1 MRVLVLNTGSSSVK
15 YEVFATRDDGLAS
28 LASGLVEGIG
38 EEAGASH
45 LTPADATRRTD
56 TVRVDDHDAALGL
69 VVDALAGSHLDE
81 GLAAVGHRVVH
92 GGEAFAEPTV
102 LTDAVVERLDDL
114 SPLAPLHNP
123 PAVAGI
129 RVARERW
136 ADLPHVA
143 VFDTAFHQTLP
154 PTAYRYAVPEDWYRD
169 HGVRRFGFH
178 GTSHRCVAG
187 LAATALG
194 RPLAD
199 LKLITLHLGNGASAC
214 AIDDGRSVDTSMGLS
229 PLAGLVMG
237 TRSGD
242 LDPGVVFHLV
252 RAGMSVDEVERT
264 LNRASGLLGVGGS
277 NDVRRLREAA
287 AAGDDAARLALD
299 VMARRVRAYVG
310 AYLAEL
316 GGLDAVV
323 FTAGIGEHDPAT
335 RAAVIEPL
343 AHLGLVLDPAANAA
357 ADAADGP
364 VRISPVGTA
373 PAVLVIATA
382 EEATIAADTLAVMDG
397 AR

>member
-1 MRVLVLNTGSSSVK
+1 MLNTGSSSVK
-15 YEVFATRDDGLAS
+15 YEVFAATDDGLAS

-38 EEAGASH
+38 EEGGASH
-45 LTPADATRRTD
+45 LRPAGADRRTD
-56 TVRVDDHDAALGL
+56 PLRVDGHGAALGL
-69 VVDALAGSHLDE
+69 VVDALAGAGLDQD
-81 GLAAVGHRVVH
+81 LAAVGHRVVH
-92 GGEAFAEPTV
+92 GGEAFAEPTL
-102 LTDAVVERLDDL
+102 LTDEVVAMLDDL

-143 VFDTAFHQTLP
+143 VFDTAFYRTLSP
-154 PTAYRYAVPEDWYRD
+154 AAYRYAVPEAWYRE

-187 LAATALG
+187 EAARALG
-194 RPLAD
+194 QPLAD

-214 AIDDGRSVDTSMGLS
+214 AIDGGRAVDTSMGLS

-252 RAGMSVDEVERT
+252 RAGMDVGDVEQA
-264 LNRASGLLGVGGS
+264 LNRASGLRGLGGS
-277 NDVRRLREAA
+277 NDVRRLRAA
-287 AAGDDAARLALD
+287 ADDGDEDARLALD
-299 VMARRVRAYVG
+299 VMARRVRGYVG

-316 GGLDAVV
+316 GALDAVV

-335 RAAVIEPL
+335 RAAVIGPL
-343 AHLGLVLDPAANAA
+343 AHLGLVLDEDANAR
-357 ADAADGP
+357 ADAGDGP
-364 VRISPVGTA
+364 VRISPARAT
-373 PAVLVIATA
+373 PAVLVVATA
-382 EEATIAADTLAVMDG
+382 EEATIAADTLAVVT
-397 AR
+397 A